1 MPQVLAALAPHL
13 GPHHL
18 IISIAAG
25 VTLATY
31 EAALPEGTRVIRI
44 MPNTPMLVQ
53 RGASAYCLGRW
64 ATEEDEQKLNV
75 LLRPTGLVV
84 PVEEKMMDAVTGLS
98 GSGPAFVYMMI
109 EAMADGGVLAG
120 LPRERALQLAAQT
133 VAGAAHMVMEAC
145 EDGELAHPGECVII
159 AWPAAA
165 WLRRCKTLCGGVKSC
180 GGTYTVGWDMH
191 RGWAGIASG
200 AEAGDA
206 GGLYATGS
214 NADPS
219 T

>member
-1 MPQVLAALAPHL
+1 VAACSDIIFLGVKPQNMPQVLAALAPHV

-25 VTLATY
+25 VTLPTY

-145 EDGELAHPGECVII
+145 EDGELAHPGECEQ
-159 AWPAAA
+159 
-165 WLRRCKTLCGGVKSC
+165 
-180 GGTYTVGWDMH
+180 
-191 RGWAGIASG
+191 WAGVCTRLG
-200 AEAGDA
+200 CQ
-206 GGLYATGS
+206 GLLLICTMAAVLVHHMVMAPGYQCR
-214 NADPS
+214 
-219 T
+219 